1 MTVRTRRKP
10 RPLAGPL
17 HLEDRTAPAV
27 FNASIDPTG
36 NLPGAI
42 NEIIGFF
49 NAKPDQRR
57 SEHDE
62 TTLSIAH
69 GLAAGRWR
77 HRMKPPNLSA
87 VEVKALVPARDFA
100 LSMQFYE
107 ALGFTRAS
115 VPVGPKISLGRC
127 ETTASSIQAV
137 SCGASRKT
145 SRKRH
150 CHERP
155 PRKP

>member
-49 NAKPDQRR
+49 Q
-57 SEHDE
+57 
-62 TTLSIAH
+62 
-69 GLAAGRWR
+69 
-77 HRMKPPNLSA
+77 
-87 VEVKALVPARDFA
+87 
-100 LSMQFYE
+100 
-107 ALGFTRAS
+107 
-115 VPVGPKISLGRC
+115 
-127 ETTASSIQAV
+127 TAN
-137 SCGASRKT
+137 K
-145 SRKRH
+145 
-150 CHERP
+150 
-155 PRKP
+155 